1 MTLEDLHEIQI
12 YDEPDK
18 TLTIEDDASTSYDAN
33 SLQFDDPSIATS
45 EDISMYCAM
54 LKKPKKSRSKEQQ
67 LTDFDMWQASDVEV
81 MQVSSFFYPILLG

>member
-1 MTLEDLHEIQI
+1 MTLEDLDEIQVH
-12 YDEPDK
+12 DEPDK
-18 TLTIEDDASTSYDAN
+18 TLTLDDDSTSYDAN

-67 LTDFDMWQASDVEV
+67 LTDFDMWQASDVQV
-81 MQVSSFFYPILLG
+81 MKVS